1 MDWWIYLLVILVGFI
16 AGFINTLAGSGSL
29 LTLPLLIFL
38 GLPANVANGTNR
50 IAILLQN
57 VVAVG
62 SFRKEKVIN
71 FKESVWLIVPA
82 IIGSLV
88 GARLAINI
96 DEEMMRRTIGGL
108 LIVMFFLILYKPDKW
123 VKGQAGLVAEKP
135 NFLRIIIFFL
145 IGIYGGFI
153 QAGVGFFLLSGL
165 VLSAG
170 YNLVKANAYKLLIVL
185 AYTPFALGVF
195 IYNGQVNYKWGL
207 ILAIGN
213 MLGAYIA
220 TKFAVN
226 WGAKYVRY
234 ILLAVLFIASLKLI
248 GVIDFLLQL

>member
-1 MDWWIYLLVILVGFI
+1 MDWWIYLLVVIVGFV

-29 LTLPLLIFL
+29 MTLPLLIFL

-57 VVAVG
+57 IVAVG
-62 SFRKEKVIN
+62 SFKKEKVIN
-71 FKESVWLIVPA
+71 YKESVWLIVPA
-82 IIGSLV
+82 IIGSLI

-96 DEEMMRRTIGGL
+96 NEEIMRMTIGGL

-123 VKGQAGLVAEKP
+123 VKGQAGLVTEKP
-135 NFLRIIIFFL
+135 SVLKIIIFFF
-145 IGIYGGFI
+145 IGLYGGFI

-170 YNLVKANAYKLLIVL
+170 YDLVKANAYKLLIVL
-185 AYTPFALGVF
+185 AYTPFALAIF
-195 IYNGQVNYKWGL
+195 IYNGQVDYKWGL
-207 ILAIGN
+207 ILACGN
-213 MLGAYIA
+213 MLGAFIA
-220 TKFAVN
+220 TKFAVS

-234 ILLAVLFIASLKLI
+234 VLLTILFIASLKLLGI
-248 GVIDFLLQL
+248 VDFILAL

>member
-1 MDWWIYLLVILVGFI
+1 MVLVGFV

-29 LTLPLLIFL
+29 MTLPLLIFL

-57 VVAVG
+57 IVAVG
-62 SFRKEKVIN
+62 SFKKEKVIN
-71 FKESVWLIVPA
+71 YKESLWLVVPA

-96 DEEMMRRTIGGL
+96 NEDIMRKTIGGL

-123 VKGQAGLVAEKP
+123 VKGQAGMVTEKP
-135 NFLRIIIFFL
+135 NVLRIIIFFF
-145 IGIYGGFI
+145 IGVYGGFI

-170 YNLVKANAYKLLIVL
+170 FDLVKANAYKLLIVL
-185 AYTPFALGVF
+185 AYTPFALAIF
-195 IYNGQVNYKWGL
+195 IFNDQVNYKWGL
-207 ILAIGN
+207 ILACGN

-226 WGAKYVRY
+226 WGAKFVRY
-234 ILLAVLFIASLKLI
+234 VLLVILFIASLKLTGI
-248 GVIDFLLQL
+248 IDYFLEFLRSI